1 MTDGLA
7 AAYGALQAGN
17 AAQALTLLEALPAL
31 TPADQARVHAWR
43 GQALRALGRAEEGAR
58 EVIAAIR
65 IAKALGDADGVAALR
80 ALHTDIAASVASLRT
95 AEAGQRRDQ
104 ALLDVDDATL
114 DTDGRLRRAFALLNA
129 GRHPEAS
136 ALVRR
141 VATEATEL
149 RDRVLSRLALARIE
163 ADDEALHEAHRLA
176 DEADDHN
183 LLTAV
188 AQTARQLGKSLR
200 APDFEG

>member
-1 MTDGLA
+1 MNAGLT
-7 AAYGALQAGN
+7 AAYSALQAGD
-17 AAQALTLLEALPAL
+17 AAEALALLEALPPL
-31 TPADQARVHAWR
+31 VPADEARRRAWQA
-43 GQALRALGRAEEGAR
+43 QALRAVGRAEEGAR

-80 ALHTDIAASVASLRT
+80 ALHTDLARSVASLHT
-95 AEAGQRRDQ
+95 AEEGRLRDQ
-104 ALLDVDDATL
+104 ALLAADDATL
-114 DTDGRLRRAFALLNA
+114 DNDGRLRRAFALLTA
-129 GRHPEAS
+129 GRRPEAS

-149 RDRVLSRLALARIE
+149 RDQVLSRLALARMD
-163 ADDEALHEAHRLA
+163 DDEAALHEAHTLA
-176 DEADDHN
+176 DDADDHN

-200 APDFEG
+200 APEF